1 MKKFISIHVMNNGE
15 STLQYINIDNII
27 RIYEN
32 KSKIY
37 IELIG
42 YTTIETIDTN
52 IHVLMDKIH
61 LV

>member
-1 MKKFISIHVMNNGE
+1 MKKFISITVVNNGE

-61 LV
+61 LL

>member
-1 MKKFISIHVMNNGE
+1 MNNGE

>member
-1 MKKFISIHVMNNGE
+1 MKKFISITVVNNGE
-15 STLQYINIDNII
+15 PTLQYINIDNII

-42 YTTIETIDTN
+42 YTTIETIDIN

-61 LV
+61 SL

>member
-1 MKKFISIHVMNNGE
+1 MNNGE
-15 STLQYINIDNII
+15 SPLQYINIDNII